1 MMVETKEISELTRS
15 NRIAMLSHIS
25 TVTVMVFFMIWESV
39 RGQLSP
45 VYMTIATVVG
55 VIPLIGEVICWKGN
69 TEHAMIK
76 HLVSYGFALFYTICL
91 FTSPTNLIYVFVIP
105 MIFVVTIYSDTR
117 YLLLINTGTILES
130 IIVVVIGATKGGFGY
145 HGIEAAVVQIV
156 VMIMVGA
163 NSVLT
168 TKVIRENTRK
178 RFTEVAQAKA
188 EAENLLERNEELDQQ
203 ISGNI
208 ADINVRFE
216 KLTAA
221 SKTTTEAMQEVSA
234 GATDTA
240 EHVQN
245 QLEQTHA
252 IQDKV
257 DEVATAVEE
266 IGNSMTLTLKA
277 LAEGKQDIEHLA
289 SEVEASVDNG
299 TSEKVQNPTTKT
311 STWGTEVT
319 EKLENLNQYMDEMNS
334 IVELIGGITNQTS
347 LLALNAS
354 IEAARAGEA
363 GRGFSVVA
371 TEISGMATRTKEAT
385 VHITELISNVSNAIM
400 EVVGVVSNMIDGI
413 NEEKTGASNAE
424 ESFESIEDSTRAI
437 QKNADTLS
445 RSISELQNA
454 NKEIIDSIQTISA
467 ISQQVSAHA
476 GETMQAEE
484 ENLNVMQDVS
494 AIMQKLATLAAHS

>member
-1 MMVETKEISELTRS
+1 MVETKEISELTRS

-25 TVTVMVFFMIWESV
+25 TVAVMVFFMIWESV

-117 YLLLINTGTILES
+117 YLLLINTGTILETF
-130 IIVVVIGATKGGFGY
+130 IVVVIGATKGGFGY

-203 ISGNI
+203 LSGNI

-299 TSEKVQNPTTKT
+299 T
-311 STWGTEVT
+311 EVT
-319 EKLENLNQYMDEMNS
+319 EKLEK
-334 IVELIGGITNQTS
+334 
-347 LLALNAS
+347 A
-354 IEAARAGEA
+354 
-363 GRGFSVVA
+363 
-371 TEISGMATRTKEAT
+371 
-385 VHITELISNVSNAIM
+385 LISI
-400 EVVGVVSNMIDGI
+400 I
-413 NEEKTGASNAE
+413 
-424 ESFESIEDSTRAI
+424 
-437 QKNADTLS
+437 
-445 RSISELQNA
+445 RSI
-454 NKEIIDSIQTISA
+454 
-467 ISQQVSAHA
+467 
-476 GETMQAEE
+476 
-484 ENLNVMQDVS
+484 
-494 AIMQKLATLAAHS
+494 

>member
-1 MMVETKEISELTRS
+1 
-15 NRIAMLSHIS
+15 
-25 TVTVMVFFMIWESV
+25 
-39 RGQLSP
+39 
-45 VYMTIATVVG
+45 
-55 VIPLIGEVICWKGN
+55 
-69 TEHAMIK
+69 
-76 HLVSYGFALFYTICL
+76 
-91 FTSPTNLIYVFVIP
+91 
-105 MIFVVTIYSDTR
+105 
-117 YLLLINTGTILES
+117 
-130 IIVVVIGATKGGFGY
+130 
-145 HGIEAAVVQIV
+145 
-156 VMIMVGA
+156 
-163 NSVLT
+163 
-168 TKVIRENTRK
+168 
-178 RFTEVAQAKA
+178 
-188 EAENLLERNEELDQQ
+188 
-203 ISGNI
+203 
-208 ADINVRFE
+208 
-216 KLTAA
+216 
-221 SKTTTEAMQEVSA
+221 MQEVSA

-299 TSEKVQNPTTKT
+299 T
-311 STWGTEVT
+311 EVYRK
-319 EKLENLNQYMDEMNS
+319 KLENLNKYMDEMNS

-424 ESFESIEDSTRAI
+424 ESFESIEDNTRAI

>member
-1 MMVETKEISELTRS
+1 MVETKEISELTRS

-178 RFTEVAQAKA
+178 RFTEVA
-188 EAENLLERNEELDQQ
+188 
-203 ISGNI
+203 
-208 ADINVRFE
+208 V
-216 KLTAA
+216 
-221 SKTTTEAMQEVSA
+221 
-234 GATDTA
+234 
-240 EHVQN
+240 
-245 QLEQTHA
+245 
-252 IQDKV
+252 
-257 DEVATAVEE
+257 AVEE

-289 SEVEASVDNG
+289 SEVEASVDN
-299 TSEKVQNPTTKT
+299 
-311 STWGTEVT
+311 GTEVT

-424 ESFESIEDSTRAI
+424 ESFESIEDNTRTI

-494 AIMQKLATLAAHS
+494 AIMQKLATLATH

>member
-1 MMVETKEISELTRS
+1 MVETKEISELTRS

-55 VIPLIGEVICWKGN
+55 VIPLIGEVICWKSN

-76 HLVSYGFALFYTICL
+76 HLVSYGFSLFYTICL

-105 MIFVVTIYSDTR
+105 MIFVVTTYSDTR

-178 RFTEVAQAKA
+178 RFTEVA
-188 EAENLLERNEELDQQ
+188 
-203 ISGNI
+203 
-208 ADINVRFE
+208 V
-216 KLTAA
+216 
-221 SKTTTEAMQEVSA
+221 
-234 GATDTA
+234 
-240 EHVQN
+240 
-245 QLEQTHA
+245 
-252 IQDKV
+252 
-257 DEVATAVEE
+257 AVEE
-266 IGNSMTLTLKA
+266 IGNSMTLTLKV

-289 SEVEASVDNG
+289 SEVEASVDN
-299 TSEKVQNPTTKT
+299 
-311 STWGTEVT
+311 GTEVT

-334 IVELIGGITNQTS
+334 IVELIVGITNQTS

-413 NEEKTGASNAE
+413 NVEKTGASNAE
-424 ESFESIEDSTRAI
+424 ESFESIEDNTRAI

-494 AIMQKLATLAAHS
+494 AIMQKLAALAAN

>member
-1 MMVETKEISELTRS
+1 MVETKEISELTRS

-55 VIPLIGEVICWKGN
+55 VIPLIGEVICWKSN

-76 HLVSYGFALFYTICL
+76 HLVSYGFSLFYTICL

-105 MIFVVTIYSDTR
+105 MIFVVTTYSDTR

-178 RFTEVAQAKA
+178 RFTEVA
-188 EAENLLERNEELDQQ
+188 
-203 ISGNI
+203 
-208 ADINVRFE
+208 V
-216 KLTAA
+216 
-221 SKTTTEAMQEVSA
+221 
-234 GATDTA
+234 
-240 EHVQN
+240 
-245 QLEQTHA
+245 
-252 IQDKV
+252 
-257 DEVATAVEE
+257 AVEE

-289 SEVEASVDNG
+289 SEVEASVDN
-299 TSEKVQNPTTKT
+299 
-311 STWGTEVT
+311 GTEVT

-424 ESFESIEDSTRAI
+424 ESFESIEDNTRAI

-494 AIMQKLATLAAHS
+494 AIMQKLAALAAN

>member
-1 MMVETKEISELTRS
+1 
-15 NRIAMLSHIS
+15 
-25 TVTVMVFFMIWESV
+25 
-39 RGQLSP
+39 
-45 VYMTIATVVG
+45 
-55 VIPLIGEVICWKGN
+55 
-69 TEHAMIK
+69 
-76 HLVSYGFALFYTICL
+76 
-91 FTSPTNLIYVFVIP
+91 
-105 MIFVVTIYSDTR
+105 
-117 YLLLINTGTILES
+117 
-130 IIVVVIGATKGGFGY
+130 
-145 HGIEAAVVQIV
+145 
-156 VMIMVGA
+156 MIMVGE

-178 RFTEVAQAKA
+178 RFTEVA
-188 EAENLLERNEELDQQ
+188 
-203 ISGNI
+203 
-208 ADINVRFE
+208 V
-216 KLTAA
+216 
-221 SKTTTEAMQEVSA
+221 
-234 GATDTA
+234 
-240 EHVQN
+240 
-245 QLEQTHA
+245 
-252 IQDKV
+252 
-257 DEVATAVEE
+257 AVEE
-266 IGNSMTLTLKA
+266 IGNSMTLTLKV

-289 SEVEASVDNG
+289 SEVEASVDN
-299 TSEKVQNPTTKT
+299 
-311 STWGTEVT
+311 GTEVT

-400 EVVGVVSNMIDGI
+400 EVVGVVSNMINGI

>member
-1 MMVETKEISELTRS
+1 MVETKEISELTRS

-55 VIPLIGEVICWKGN
+55 VIPLIGEVICWKSN

-76 HLVSYGFALFYTICL
+76 HLVSYGFSLFYTICL

-105 MIFVVTIYSDTR
+105 MIFVVTTYSDTR

-178 RFTEVAQAKA
+178 RFTEVA
-188 EAENLLERNEELDQQ
+188 
-203 ISGNI
+203 
-208 ADINVRFE
+208 V
-216 KLTAA
+216 
-221 SKTTTEAMQEVSA
+221 
-234 GATDTA
+234 
-240 EHVQN
+240 
-245 QLEQTHA
+245 
-252 IQDKV
+252 
-257 DEVATAVEE
+257 AVEE

-289 SEVEASVDNG
+289 SEVEASVDN
-299 TSEKVQNPTTKT
+299 
-311 STWGTEVT
+311 GTEVT

-400 EVVGVVSNMIDGI
+400 EVVGVVSNMINGI

-424 ESFESIEDSTRAI
+424 ESFESIEDNTRTI

-494 AIMQKLATLAAHS
+494 AIMQKLAALAAN

>member
-1 MMVETKEISELTRS
+1 MVETKEISELTRS

-55 VIPLIGEVICWKGN
+55 VIPLIGEVICWKSN

-76 HLVSYGFALFYTICL
+76 HLVSYGFSLFYTICL

-178 RFTEVAQAKA
+178 RFTEVA
-188 EAENLLERNEELDQQ
+188 
-203 ISGNI
+203 
-208 ADINVRFE
+208 V
-216 KLTAA
+216 
-221 SKTTTEAMQEVSA
+221 
-234 GATDTA
+234 
-240 EHVQN
+240 
-245 QLEQTHA
+245 
-252 IQDKV
+252 
-257 DEVATAVEE
+257 AVEE

-289 SEVEASVDNG
+289 SEVEASVDN
-299 TSEKVQNPTTKT
+299 
-311 STWGTEVT
+311 GTEVT

>member
-1 MMVETKEISELTRS
+1 MVETKEISELTRS

-55 VIPLIGEVICWKGN
+55 VIPLIGEVICWKSN

-76 HLVSYGFALFYTICL
+76 HLVSYGFSLFYTICL

-105 MIFVVTIYSDTR
+105 MIFVVTTYSDTR
-117 YLLLINTGTILES
+117 YLLLINTGAILES
-130 IIVVVIGATKGGFGY
+130 IIVAVIGATKGGFGY

-163 NSVLT
+163 YSVLT

-178 RFTEVAQAKA
+178 RFTEVA
-188 EAENLLERNEELDQQ
+188 
-203 ISGNI
+203 
-208 ADINVRFE
+208 V
-216 KLTAA
+216 
-221 SKTTTEAMQEVSA
+221 
-234 GATDTA
+234 
-240 EHVQN
+240 
-245 QLEQTHA
+245 
-252 IQDKV
+252 
-257 DEVATAVEE
+257 AVEE

-289 SEVEASVDNG
+289 SEVEASVDN
-299 TSEKVQNPTTKT
+299 
-311 STWGTEVT
+311 GTEVT

-400 EVVGVVSNMIDGI
+400 EVVGVVSNMVDGI

-424 ESFESIEDSTRAI
+424 ESFESIEDNTRAI

-494 AIMQKLATLAAHS
+494 AIMQKLAALAAHS

>member
-1 MMVETKEISELTRS
+1 MVETKEISELTRS

-55 VIPLIGEVICWKGN
+55 VIPLIGEVICWKSN

-76 HLVSYGFALFYTICL
+76 HLVSYGFSLFYTICL

-168 TKVIRENTRK
+168 IKVIRENTRK
-178 RFTEVAQAKA
+178 RFTEVA
-188 EAENLLERNEELDQQ
+188 
-203 ISGNI
+203 
-208 ADINVRFE
+208 V
-216 KLTAA
+216 
-221 SKTTTEAMQEVSA
+221 
-234 GATDTA
+234 
-240 EHVQN
+240 
-245 QLEQTHA
+245 
-252 IQDKV
+252 
-257 DEVATAVEE
+257 AVEE

-289 SEVEASVDNG
+289 SEVEASVDN
-299 TSEKVQNPTTKT
+299 
-311 STWGTEVT
+311 GTEVT

-400 EVVGVVSNMIDGI
+400 EVVGVVSNMINGI

-424 ESFESIEDSTRAI
+424 ESFESIEDNTRAI

-494 AIMQKLATLAAHS
+494 AIMQKLAALAAHS

>member
-1 MMVETKEISELTRS
+1 MVETKEISELTRS

-105 MIFVVTIYSDTR
+105 MIFVVTTYSDTR

-178 RFTEVAQAKA
+178 RFTEVA
-188 EAENLLERNEELDQQ
+188 
-203 ISGNI
+203 
-208 ADINVRFE
+208 V
-216 KLTAA
+216 
-221 SKTTTEAMQEVSA
+221 
-234 GATDTA
+234 
-240 EHVQN
+240 
-245 QLEQTHA
+245 
-252 IQDKV
+252 
-257 DEVATAVEE
+257 AVEE

-289 SEVEASVDNG
+289 SEVESSVDN
-299 TSEKVQNPTTKT
+299 
-311 STWGTEVT
+311 GTEVT

-424 ESFESIEDSTRAI
+424 ESFESIEDNTRAI

-494 AIMQKLATLAAHS
+494 AIMQKLATLAAH

>member
-1 MMVETKEISELTRS
+1 
-15 NRIAMLSHIS
+15 
-25 TVTVMVFFMIWESV
+25 
-39 RGQLSP
+39 
-45 VYMTIATVVG
+45 
-55 VIPLIGEVICWKGN
+55 
-69 TEHAMIK
+69 
-76 HLVSYGFALFYTICL
+76 
-91 FTSPTNLIYVFVIP
+91 

-178 RFTEVAQAKA
+178 RFTEVA
-188 EAENLLERNEELDQQ
+188 
-203 ISGNI
+203 
-208 ADINVRFE
+208 V
-216 KLTAA
+216 
-221 SKTTTEAMQEVSA
+221 
-234 GATDTA
+234 
-240 EHVQN
+240 
-245 QLEQTHA
+245 
-252 IQDKV
+252 
-257 DEVATAVEE
+257 AVEE

-289 SEVEASVDNG
+289 SEVEASVDN
-299 TSEKVQNPTTKT
+299 
-311 STWGTEVT
+311 GTEVT

-476 GETMQAEE
+476 GETMQAED

>member
-1 MMVETKEISELTRS
+1 MVETKEISELTRS
-15 NRIAMLSHIS
+15 NRIAMLAHIS

-45 VYMTIATVVG
+45 VYMTIATVIG
-55 VIPLIGEVICWKGN
+55 VIPLIGEVICWKSN

-76 HLVSYGFALFYTICL
+76 HLVSYGFSLFYTICL

-105 MIFVVTIYSDTR
+105 MIFVVTTYSDTR

-168 TKVIRENTRK
+168 TKVIRENARK

-203 ISGNI
+203 LSGNI

-245 QLEQTHA
+245 QTHA

-299 TSEKVQNPTTKT
+299 T
-311 STWGTEVT
+311 EVT

-347 LLALNAS
+347 LLAFNAS

-400 EVVGVVSNMIDGI
+400 EVVGVVSNMINGI

-424 ESFESIEDSTRAI
+424 ESFESIEDNTRAI

-494 AIMQKLATLAAHS
+494 AIMQKLAKLAAHS

>member
-1 MMVETKEISELTRS
+1 MVETKEISELTRS

-55 VIPLIGEVICWKGN
+55 VIPLIGEVICWKSN

-76 HLVSYGFALFYTICL
+76 HLVSYGFSLFYTICL

-105 MIFVVTIYSDTR
+105 MIFVVTTYSDTR

-178 RFTEVAQAKA
+178 RFTEVA
-188 EAENLLERNEELDQQ
+188 
-203 ISGNI
+203 
-208 ADINVRFE
+208 V
-216 KLTAA
+216 
-221 SKTTTEAMQEVSA
+221 
-234 GATDTA
+234 
-240 EHVQN
+240 
-245 QLEQTHA
+245 
-252 IQDKV
+252 
-257 DEVATAVEE
+257 AVEE

-289 SEVEASVDNG
+289 SEVEASVDN
-299 TSEKVQNPTTKT
+299 
-311 STWGTEVT
+311 GTEVT

-424 ESFESIEDSTRAI
+424 ESFESIEDNTRAI

-494 AIMQKLATLAAHS
+494 AIMQKLAALAAHS

>member
-1 MMVETKEISELTRS
+1 METKEISELTRS

-55 VIPLIGEVICWKGN
+55 VIPLIGEVICWKSN

-76 HLVSYGFALFYTICL
+76 HLVSYGFSLFYTICL

-163 NSVLT
+163 YSVLT

-203 ISGNI
+203 LSGNI

-299 TSEKVQNPTTKT
+299 T
-311 STWGTEVT
+311 EVT

-363 GRGFSVVA
+363 GRGFAVVASQIQKLAEQSNAASGNIEEIVNTLLINSERVVA
-371 TEISGMATRTKEAT
+371 TMAQTQEVIDRQNEYIANTEQSVESVMKEIEISIEYIRNIGQSMKKLENARAEIIQRIDAMSE
-385 VHITELISNVSNAIM
+385 IAQSNVSGTSQTSMALQAM
-400 EVVGVVSNMIDGI
+400 
-413 NEEKTGASNAE
+413 E
-424 ESFESIEDSTRAI
+424 ESFKNIETST
-437 QKNADTLS
+437 
-445 RSISELQNA
+445 
-454 NKEIIDSIQTISA
+454 
-467 ISQQVSAHA
+467 
-476 GETMQAEE
+476 
-484 ENLNVMQDVS
+484 ENLRNTADMLVQNIGHFTM
-494 AIMQKLATLAAHS
+494 

>member
-1 MMVETKEISELTRS
+1 M
-15 NRIAMLSHIS
+15 
-25 TVTVMVFFMIWESV
+25 
-39 RGQLSP
+39 
-45 VYMTIATVVG
+45 
-55 VIPLIGEVICWKGN
+55 
-69 TEHAMIK
+69 
-76 HLVSYGFALFYTICL
+76 
-91 FTSPTNLIYVFVIP
+91 
-105 MIFVVTIYSDTR
+105 
-117 YLLLINTGTILES
+117 
-130 IIVVVIGATKGGFGY
+130 
-145 HGIEAAVVQIV
+145 
-156 VMIMVGA
+156 
-163 NSVLT
+163 T

-178 RFTEVAQAKA
+178 RFTEVA
-188 EAENLLERNEELDQQ
+188 
-203 ISGNI
+203 
-208 ADINVRFE
+208 V
-216 KLTAA
+216 
-221 SKTTTEAMQEVSA
+221 
-234 GATDTA
+234 
-240 EHVQN
+240 
-245 QLEQTHA
+245 
-252 IQDKV
+252 
-257 DEVATAVEE
+257 AVEE

-289 SEVEASVDNG
+289 SEVEASVDN
-299 TSEKVQNPTTKT
+299 
-311 STWGTEVT
+311 GTEVT

-467 ISQQVSAHA
+467 ISQQVSALSLIHIS
-476 GETMQAEE
+476 EPTRP
-484 ENLNVMQDVS
+484 
-494 AIMQKLATLAAHS
+494 

>member
-1 MMVETKEISELTRS
+1 MVETKEISELTRS

-178 RFTEVAQAKA
+178 RFTEVA
-188 EAENLLERNEELDQQ
+188 
-203 ISGNI
+203 
-208 ADINVRFE
+208 V
-216 KLTAA
+216 
-221 SKTTTEAMQEVSA
+221 
-234 GATDTA
+234 
-240 EHVQN
+240 
-245 QLEQTHA
+245 
-252 IQDKV
+252 
-257 DEVATAVEE
+257 AVEE

-289 SEVEASVDNG
+289 SEVEASVDN
-299 TSEKVQNPTTKT
+299 
-311 STWGTEVT
+311 GTEVT

-424 ESFESIEDSTRAI
+424 ESFESIEDNTRAI

-494 AIMQKLATLAAHS
+494 AIMQKLATLATH

>member
-1 MMVETKEISELTRS
+1 MVETKEISELTRS

-55 VIPLIGEVICWKGN
+55 VIPLIGEVICWKSN

-76 HLVSYGFALFYTICL
+76 HLVSYGFSLFYTICL

-203 ISGNI
+203 LSGNI

-299 TSEKVQNPTTKT
+299 T
-311 STWGTEVT
+311 EVT

-371 TEISGMATRTKEAT
+371 TEISGMATRTNEAT
-385 VHITELISNVSNAIM
+385 SNITQLIQNVATAIR
-400 EVVGVVSNMIDGI
+400 EVVEVVQQMIDGI
-413 NEEKTGASNAE
+413 NEEKQSTENTVST
-424 ESFESIEDSTRAI
+424 FECIQQNTFSIRDNIEQLADHI
-437 QKNADTLS
+437 QELKHANDEIMDT
-445 RSISELQNA
+445 
-454 NKEIIDSIQTISA
+454 IQTISA
-467 ISQQVSAHA
+467 ISQEVSAHA
-476 GETMQAEE
+476 SETQSAQE
-484 ENLNVMQDVS
+484 ENGSILGQI
-494 AIMQKLATLAAHS
+494 AHQMQKLVDLTNQ

>member
-1 MMVETKEISELTRS
+1 MVETKEISELTRS

-55 VIPLIGEVICWKGN
+55 VIPLIGEVICWKSN

-76 HLVSYGFALFYTICL
+76 HLVSYGFSLFYTICL

-178 RFTEVAQAKA
+178 RFTEVA
-188 EAENLLERNEELDQQ
+188 
-203 ISGNI
+203 
-208 ADINVRFE
+208 V
-216 KLTAA
+216 
-221 SKTTTEAMQEVSA
+221 
-234 GATDTA
+234 
-240 EHVQN
+240 
-245 QLEQTHA
+245 
-252 IQDKV
+252 
-257 DEVATAVEE
+257 AVEE

-289 SEVEASVDNG
+289 SEVEASVDN
-299 TSEKVQNPTTKT
+299 
-311 STWGTEVT
+311 GTEVT

-400 EVVGVVSNMIDGI
+400 EVVGVVSNMVDGI

-424 ESFESIEDSTRAI
+424 ESFESIEDNTRAI

-494 AIMQKLATLAAHS
+494 AIMQKLATLAAH

>member
-1 MMVETKEISELTRS
+1 MVETKEISELTRS
-15 NRIAMLSHIS
+15 NRIAMLAHIS

-45 VYMTIATVVG
+45 VYMTIATVIG
-55 VIPLIGEVICWKGN
+55 VIPLIGEVICWKSN

-76 HLVSYGFALFYTICL
+76 HLVSYGFSLFYTICL

-105 MIFVVTIYSDTR
+105 MIFVVTTYSDTR

-168 TKVIRENTRK
+168 TKVIRENARK

-203 ISGNI
+203 LSGNI

-257 DEVATAVEE
+257 DEVAVAVEE

-289 SEVEASVDNG
+289 SEVEASVDN
-299 TSEKVQNPTTKT
+299 
-311 STWGTEVT
+311 GTEVT

-371 TEISGMATRTKEAT
+371 TEISGMATKTKEAT
-385 VHITELISNVSNAIM
+385 VHIIELIENITNAIS
-400 EVVGVVSNMIDGI
+400 EVVSVVREMIGAI
-413 NEEKTGASNAE
+413 NEEKQSTENTANNFSDIQSNTLDIQSNMEQLNSNIE
-424 ESFESIEDSTRAI
+424 ELKTANEQIVHSIE
-437 QKNADTLS
+437 
-445 RSISELQNA
+445 
-454 NKEIIDSIQTISA
+454 TISA
-467 ISQQVSAHA
+467 ISEEVSAHA
-476 GETMQAEE
+476 NETMSAQED
-484 ENLNVMQDVS
+484 NSDVLNKITDRMQQLIELTKQE
-494 AIMQKLATLAAHS
+494 A

>member
-1 MMVETKEISELTRS
+1 MVETKEISELTRS

-55 VIPLIGEVICWKGN
+55 VIPLIGEVICWKSN

-76 HLVSYGFALFYTICL
+76 HLVSYGFSLFYTICL

-105 MIFVVTIYSDTR
+105 MIFVVTTYSDTR
-117 YLLLINTGTILES
+117 YLLLINTGAILEC

-163 NSVLT
+163 YSVLT

-178 RFTEVAQAKA
+178 RFTEVA
-188 EAENLLERNEELDQQ
+188 
-203 ISGNI
+203 
-208 ADINVRFE
+208 V
-216 KLTAA
+216 
-221 SKTTTEAMQEVSA
+221 
-234 GATDTA
+234 
-240 EHVQN
+240 
-245 QLEQTHA
+245 
-252 IQDKV
+252 
-257 DEVATAVEE
+257 AVEE

-299 TSEKVQNPTTKT
+299 T
-311 STWGTEVT
+311 EVT
-319 EKLENLNQYMDEMNS
+319 EKLENLNKYMDEMNS

-400 EVVGVVSNMIDGI
+400 EVVGVVSNMVDGI

-424 ESFESIEDSTRAI
+424 ESFESIEDNTRAI

>member
-1 MMVETKEISELTRS
+1 MVETKEISELTRS

-45 VYMTIATVVG
+45 VYMTIAMVVG
-55 VIPLIGEVICWKGN
+55 VIPLIGEVICWKSN

-76 HLVSYGFALFYTICL
+76 HLVSYGFSLFYTICL

-105 MIFVVTIYSDTR
+105 MIFVVTTYSDTR

-178 RFTEVAQAKA
+178 RFTEVA
-188 EAENLLERNEELDQQ
+188 
-203 ISGNI
+203 
-208 ADINVRFE
+208 V
-216 KLTAA
+216 
-221 SKTTTEAMQEVSA
+221 
-234 GATDTA
+234 
-240 EHVQN
+240 
-245 QLEQTHA
+245 
-252 IQDKV
+252 
-257 DEVATAVEE
+257 AVEE

-289 SEVEASVDNG
+289 SEVEASVDN
-299 TSEKVQNPTTKT
+299 
-311 STWGTEVT
+311 GTEVT

-413 NEEKTGASNAE
+413 NVEKTGASNAE